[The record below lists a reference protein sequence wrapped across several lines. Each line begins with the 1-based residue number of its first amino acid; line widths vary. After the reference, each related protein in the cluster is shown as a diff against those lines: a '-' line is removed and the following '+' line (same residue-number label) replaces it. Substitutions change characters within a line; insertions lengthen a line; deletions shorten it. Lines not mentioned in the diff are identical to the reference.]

1 MNVLL
6 LLALADAQAVAVRP
20 SDSPG
25 CPAPADVAAALTARV
40 PGALVPFDQARPRK
54 ALVLDIVPE
63 GEEPASITLTDAAGK
78 PKLQRSLRG
87 GLEAPA
93 TEEGTVAPP
102 DPTSP
107 PDLEGRR
114 AKECSALAETAALI
128 VERYLSDLQDHLP
141 PPDPPAPPPPSRR
154 WEVSLAT
161 AFRPGSDGLSAF
173 EVGPS
178 LGWFVARGH
187 LLLSLAVAA
196 GGESNPVPSGS
207 RYQGEARQRRFPVDL
222 GLWWATGPAA
232 VELQVGAGA
241 GLDLTRVEATGDP
254 GTADVRLL
262 PGPALWTA
270 AGVRL
275 PLGRQVFFR
284 IRSGLVAS
292 LIQYDFSYLDG
303 PREDPVTVFSAPT
316 RRFYARIAADVG
328 LALP

>member
-1 MNVLL
+1 VNVLL
-6 LLALADAQAVAVRP
+6 LLALADAQSVAVRP

-25 CPAPADVAAALTARV
+25 CPAPTEVSAALAARV
-40 PGALVPFDQARPRK
+40 PGALVPFDQARQRQ

-63 GEEPASITLTDAAGK
+63 GEEPASITLVDAGGK
-78 PKLQRSLRG
+78 VKLERSLRG

-93 TEEGTVAPP
+93 AEPLGAPTAP
-102 DPTSP
+102 APL
-107 PDLEGRR
+107 DLEGRR
-114 AKECSALAETAALI
+114 DKECAALAETAALI

-141 PPDPPAPPPPSRR
+141 PPPPPAPPPPPSRR
-154 WEVSLAT
+154 WELSLAT

-173 EVGPS
+173 EIGPH
-178 LGWFVARGH
+178 LGWFFARGH
-187 LLLSLAVAA
+187 LLLSLSLAA

-207 RYQGEARQRRFPVDL
+207 RYQGQARQRRFPVDV
-222 GLWWATGPAA
+222 GLWWASGPAG

-241 GLDLTRVEATGDP
+241 GLDLTRVEASGDP
-254 GTADVRLL
+254 GTEDVRLL

-275 PLGRQVFFR
+275 PLGRKLFFR

-303 PREDPVTVFSAPT
+303 PRENPVTVFSAPT
-316 RRFYARIAADVG
+316 RRIYARISADVG